1 MSFGRNAK
9 NNRNRQGSAMKK
21 ILKFAMLFRNAAIG
35 FIRDN
40 AFKLSASLSYY
51 TVFALCPLL
60 IIIISLAGFF
70 YGKQAAQGELYLQ
83 INALVG
89 TQVAL
94 QIQDIIKNIQH
105 SHSTTI
111 GAIVGAIILVIAA
124 TGVFTEMQDSIN
136 YIWSVK
142 AKPKKNWHKFL
153 FNRLLSFSLVI
164 GMGFLLLVSL
174 IMNWLIDLLS
184 DRLVKLF
191 AHDTVYFFQVVNSV
205 IMLVVIS
212 GLFTVIFKILPDAK
226 ISWRDSIIGSSITA
240 VLFLLGKYLISY
252 YIGRSNLGLTYGTAA
267 SIIIILAWV
276 YYSAVILFYG
286 AEFTKMYA
294 LQHGAGI
301 RPKETAVFIIK
312 KETMEVPPSYL
323 DT

>member
-1 MSFGRNAK
+1 
-9 NNRNRQGSAMKK
+9 MKHF
-21 ILKFAMLFRNAAIG
+21 INFLTLFKTAAIG
-35 FIRDN
+35 FSRDN

-70 YGKQAAQGELYLQ
+70 FGKQAAQGQLYTQ
-83 INALVG
+83 INELVG
-89 TQVAL
+89 SEVAL
-94 QIQDIIKNIQH
+94 QIQAIVTNIQH
-105 SHSTTI
+105 SHSSTI

-142 AKPKKNWHKFL
+142 AKPERDWHKFL
-153 FNRLLSFSLVI
+153 TNRLLSFSLVI

-174 IMNWLIDLLS
+174 IMNWLIDMLS
-184 DRLVKLF
+184 DRLVKMF
-191 AHDTVYFFQVVNSV
+191 PQDTLLLFQVVNTV
-205 IMLVVIS
+205 IMLVVIT
-212 GLFTVIFKILPDAK
+212 GLFAVIFKILPDAK
-226 ISWRDSIIGSSITA
+226 IVWRDSLFGASITA
-240 VLFLLGKYLISY
+240 VLFILGKFLISY
-252 YIGRSNLGLTYGTAA
+252 YIGRANLGVTYGTAA
-267 SIIIILAWV
+267 SIIIILSWV

-294 LQHGAGI
+294 LQHGHGI
-301 RPKETAVFIIK
+301 RPKDTAVFIIK
-312 KETMEVPPSYL
+312 KESKEVPQSYL